1 MKTIQ
6 EPARDIPVTASFDV
20 VVVGGGVAGV
30 AAALAAAR
38 SGVSTLL
45 VERYCALGGLAT
57 IGNVIIYLPLC
68 DGCGHQVLGGIT
80 EELLH
85 LSVADL
91 RREIPDAG
99 LHREPEAWR
108 RKDSTVE
115 ERAAHRYET
124 SFNPD
129 AVILAYEKL
138 LVDAG
143 VSIWYD
149 TRFCSVVREGNRIT
163 HLLLENKDGR
173 TAVACGAV
181 VDATGDADVC
191 FLAGEK
197 TESLDTNVVS
207 GWYYTL
213 RDGGDLRLHC
223 LSDRFAAD
231 CGRDPAARGPFL
243 RGDSAADVNTQ
254 ILEGRNRLREDLAK
268 CRAELASNDPN
279 ADLQPWH
286 ITTFPCF
293 RMTRRLVAAHSVTVA
308 DDHRWF
314 DDAVCLANDWRKP
327 GPVWAVPY
335 NTLYGVANANLSAVG
350 RCMSVD
356 TTAWDALRVI
366 PVCGVTGEAAGV
378 ASAMAVK
385 AGHGDLAKLDPKAV
399 AAELLRRGNI
409 LDRSLV
415 ETPARG

>member
-1 MKTIQ
+1 MKTIR
-6 EPARDIPVTASFDV
+6 EPARDIPVSASFDV
-20 VVVGGGVAGV
+20 AVVGGGVAGV

-38 SGVSTLL
+38 SGVSVLL

-68 DGCGHQVLGGIT
+68 DGCGRQVLGGIT

-91 RREIPDAG
+91 RREIPGAG
-99 LHREPEAWR
+99 LRREPEAWR
-108 RKDSTVE
+108 RKDSTAE
-115 ERAAHRYET
+115 ERTAHRFET

-138 LVDAG
+138 LADAG
-143 VSIWYD
+143 VAIWYD
-149 TRFCSVVREGNRIT
+149 TRCCAVVRDGNRIT

-173 TAVACGAV
+173 TAVACGTV
-181 VDATGDADVC
+181 VDASGDADVC

-243 RGDSAADVNTQ
+243 RGDTAAGVNTQ
-254 ILEGRNRLREDLAK
+254 MLEGRARLREELDRLRADLA
-268 CRAELASNDPN
+268 REDPE

-286 ITTFPCF
+286 IVTFPCF
-293 RMTRRLVAAHSVTVA
+293 RMTRRLVAAHSVTAA

-327 GPVWAVPY
+327 GPVWSVPY
-335 NTLYGVANANLSAVG
+335 RALCGVANENLSAVG

-385 AGHGDLAKLDPKAV
+385 AGHGRLSQLDPKAV
-399 AAELLRRGNI
+399 ASELVRRGNI
-409 LDRSLV
+409 LDRRLV
-415 ETPARG
+415 EV